1 LISYRSSLDNVILLS
16 SDAAGKHKDGWWP
29 KGCHPDRLEILMS
42 YGLNLTLLSLFI
54 PTFLVVSATP
64 GMCMTL
70 SLTLGMTIGVRRTLW
85 MMVGE
90 LAGVALV
97 AVAAVVGVAAVM
109 LNFPELYLALKYGG
123 GTYLCYLGLQ
133 LWRSRGRMALT
144 DTPDGPVAVPPRRA
158 LVLQGFITAI
168 ANPKGWAF
176 MISLLPP
183 FIDGSL
189 PLPPQLALLV
199 VLILFIEFG
208 CLLVYASGGRTLRR
222 LLLQQANVRLMNRI
236 AGVLMAG
243 IGVWLMVD

>member
-1 LISYRSSLDNVILLS
+1 MV
-16 SDAAGKHKDGWWP
+16 
-29 KGCHPDRLEILMS
+29 
-42 YGLNLTLLSLFI
+42 YGLNITLLSLFI

-70 SLTLGMTIGVRRTLW
+70 SLTLGMTIGVRRTMW
-85 MMVGE
+85 MMAGE

-109 LNFPELYLALKYGG
+109 LNFPGLYLALKYGG
-123 GTYLCYLGLQ
+123 GAYLGILGLQ
-133 LWRSRGRMALT
+133 LWRSRGRMALA
-144 DTPDGPVAVPPRRA
+144 DQADRQVAVPLRRT
-158 LVLQGFITAI
+158 LVLQGFVTAI

-199 VLILFIEFG
+199 LLILVIEFG
-208 CLLVYASGGRTLRR
+208 CLLIYASGGRTLRR
-222 LLLQQANVRLMNRI
+222 VLLRQANVRLMNRI
-236 AGVLMAG
+236 AGVLMAA
-243 IGVWLMVD
+243 IGGWLIVG